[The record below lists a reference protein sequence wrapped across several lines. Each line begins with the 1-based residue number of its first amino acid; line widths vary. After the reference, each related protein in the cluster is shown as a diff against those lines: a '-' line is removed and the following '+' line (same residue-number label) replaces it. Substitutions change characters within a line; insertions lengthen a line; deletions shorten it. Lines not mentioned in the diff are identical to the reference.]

1 MISDTLKVAGKLFV
15 NAFLRGSIFV
25 LLGVLQGI

>member
-1 MISDTLKVAGKLFV
+1 MISNTWKVAEKLFV
-15 NAFLRGSIFV
+15 KLFLRGSIFV